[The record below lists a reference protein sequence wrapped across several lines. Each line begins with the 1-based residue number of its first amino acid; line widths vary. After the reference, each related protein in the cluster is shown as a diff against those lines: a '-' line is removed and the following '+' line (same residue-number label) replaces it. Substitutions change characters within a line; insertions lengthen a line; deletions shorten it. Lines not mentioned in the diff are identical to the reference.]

1 MITTDTRASLKD
13 SPTTP
18 ETLVTLS
25 TGNET
30 GNLIAAPNSS
40 LNGADQ
46 ESAQNSDQNWVEQ
59 LPTLYHAARLAGVM
73 SPQRSSTMGTT
84 LSPAHLALVQTLQR
98 ILEQPVDVLDLQ
110 GQSTPQGNDQRV
122 GGTAVKEG
130 GSKEGCRSYL
140 RQLIQAYYCLFPKCL
155 AGVPQASLSRQALA
169 KTVQRIVQIP
179 VHVIQEDYDRL
190 NRTSYNQA
198 LKQLVIAFSRPELLR
213 RATLPPL
220 TEGECLLA
228 LFLQFLRQQM
238 GEVVL
243 FSDAFTVEY
252 RDLLRSMAGANPE
265 TDLCQ
270 NSLISW
276 LWEAM
281 RSFDPLKAFSAA
293 GHGRTTFEAWVRTV
307 VSNKL
312 ADEKRKLLKREA
324 DELLFYEARALQ
336 MFHDRFQALPSAV
349 QAELDRPACLTL
361 IQLVQ
366 TEITDPRVRASTNRL
381 RQRLAERSGWTLAFT
396 REIHQQVRRVL
407 GRYVQ
412 STRSLNI
419 TSTDSNQEWI
429 DNYPDVRTIASPET
443 LGLDCMTEFLH
454 DAATP
459 IWVQDW
465 CERRRTQAEI
475 AKELFVSQPTISRCL
490 SREYRL
496 WLYRKFFQDA
506 LTPAWMKQWHDT
518 QSIASPHRRRQLRRE
533 IYPRY
538 AQGIDS
544 AKAVDGLI
552 ESKLSEWC
560 NRNGIQYLY

>member
-1 MITTDTRASLKD
+1 MITTDTR
-13 SPTTP
+13 
-18 ETLVTLS
+18 
-25 TGNET
+25 G
-30 GNLIAAPNSS
+30 S
-40 LNGADQ
+40 LNHSGNAVTNPATPTPSPVHPGSLVA
-46 ESAQNSDQNWVEQ
+46 E
-59 LPTLYHAARLAGVM
+59 LPTLFHAARLAGVM
-73 SPQRSSTMGTT
+73 DQRPRSSLMGAA
-84 LSPAHLALVQTLQR
+84 LPPAQLALVQTLQQ
-98 ILEQPVDVLDLQ
+98 ILEQPVDLQDLQ
-110 GQSTPQGNDQRV
+110 GQSSSAKDSP
-122 GGTAVKEG
+122 
-130 GSKEGCRSYL
+130 KEGCRSYL

-155 AGVPQASLSRQALA
+155 AGVSQAALSRQALS

-179 VHVIQEDYDRL
+179 VHVLQEDYERL
-190 NRTSYNQA
+190 NRTSYNQP
-198 LKQLVIAFSRPELLR
+198 LKQLVISFSRPDQLR
-213 RATLPPL
+213 KSHLPTLS
-220 TEGECLLA
+220 EGECLLA
-228 LFLQFLRQQM
+228 LFIQFLRQQM

-243 FSDAFTVEY
+243 FSDAFANEY

-336 MFHDRFQALPSAV
+336 MFQDRFQALPSAI
-349 QAELDRPACLTL
+349 QAELDRDACLKL
-361 IQLVQ
+361 IQVVQ
-366 TEITDPRVRASTNRL
+366 TDITDPRVRASTNRL
-381 RQRLAERSGWTLAFT
+381 RQRIAELAGWPLTFT

-429 DNYPDVRTIASPET
+429 DNYPDARTIAVPET

-454 DAATP
+454 DQSTP
-459 IWVQDW
+459 TWVQDW

-506 LTPAWMKQWHDT
+506 QTPAWMKQWHDT

-533 IYPRY
+533 INPKYS
-538 AQGIDS
+538 QGIDS
-544 AKAVDGLI
+544 AKTVDSLI
-552 ESKLSEWC
+552 ESKLAEWC
-560 NRNGIQYLY
+560 TRNGIQYLC